1 MNGSVNGSPWRLC
14 SRLYCRPYHCRAQA
28 QHYVNSGGAVDVRN
42 HKSEQYNI
50 KRLRSK
56 WPKVFQVGL
65 SQAPC
70 KTSRLCTGGGA
81 VVVLPVTH

>member
-1 MNGSVNGSPWRLC
+1 
-14 SRLYCRPYHCRAQA
+14 
-28 QHYVNSGGAVDVRN
+28 VNSGGAVDVRN

-70 KTSRLCTGGGA
+70 KAIRSRLCTGGGA
-81 VVVLPVTH
+81 AAVLPVTH